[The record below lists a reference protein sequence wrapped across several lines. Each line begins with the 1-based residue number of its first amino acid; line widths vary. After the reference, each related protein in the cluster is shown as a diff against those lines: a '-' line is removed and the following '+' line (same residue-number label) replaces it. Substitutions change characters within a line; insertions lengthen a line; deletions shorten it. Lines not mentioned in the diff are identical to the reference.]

1 VAWSGTVTTGAYF
14 SQNGGVANNSVAITQ
29 TKTLAKSD
37 SSLARDDTGN
47 YRLVQQITADGTGTI
62 SKRTVTLT
70 ADPQSKT
77 YDGTNSVPNAS
88 AYSVSATG
96 SNVGFVGDEGVT
108 GVALA
113 YTDKNAS
120 MTPNKTIEIKNAVAK
135 SNTDLVNNYDVAYV
149 NNTASTI
156 SKRTLTLAAATDTKT
171 YDGGT
176 SSTGVVSVTN
186 KATPDTVVATQS
198 FTDKNVNG
206 TNGSMLKV
214 NAGYTIKDADGVDM
228 SNNYNVTDT
237 TTATGTI
244 TPRSVTLSGVAV
256 ADKTFD
262 GTTSATISSKGTLTS
277 GLVSGESLDHT
288 VGAAFNTADVG
299 TQKPV
304 TLTAA
309 LQSTA
314 TGNSNNY
321 SLSAPAVTASVTAVS
336 LPIKPPVPSPLPS
349 DGGAGRSKVVVPNP
363 NAKNLQLAGDEEDK
377 LCSTNNLTH
386 CFCQESAVTSVQ
398 ICYDR
403 P

>member
-1 VAWSGTVTTGAYF
+1 
-14 SQNGGVANNSVAITQ
+14 
-29 TKTLAKSD
+29 
-37 SSLARDDTGN
+37 
-47 YRLVQQITADGTGTI
+47 
-62 SKRTVTLT
+62 
-70 ADPQSKT
+70 
-77 YDGTNSVPNAS
+77 
-88 AYSVSATG
+88 
-96 SNVGFVGDEGVT
+96 
-108 GVALA
+108 
-113 YTDKNAS
+113 
-120 MTPNKTIEIKNAVAK
+120 
-135 SNTDLVNNYDVAYV
+135 
-149 NNTASTI
+149 
-156 SKRTLTLAAATDTKT
+156 
-171 YDGGT
+171 
-176 SSTGVVSVTN
+176 
-186 KATPDTVVATQS
+186 
-198 FTDKNVNG
+198 
-206 TNGSMLKV
+206 MLKV

-228 SNNYNVTDT
+228 SNNYNVTDTTTTT